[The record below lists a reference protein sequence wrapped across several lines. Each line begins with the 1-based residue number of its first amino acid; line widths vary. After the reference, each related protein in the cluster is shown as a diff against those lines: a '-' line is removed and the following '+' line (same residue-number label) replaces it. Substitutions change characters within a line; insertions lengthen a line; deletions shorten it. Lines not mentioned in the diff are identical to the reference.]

1 MQVSCMF
8 CLQRYWSLA
17 ELKQHVSEHH
27 TRPVFPVPLPKQ
39 ETTPYLPD
47 SESHDALP
55 TKPEV
60 KEERKEEAEG
70 SDFISDLLGTKR
82 AVVDHLLTSKSA
94 DDAAKLLGVR

>member
-1 MQVSCMF
+1 MF

-27 TRPVFPVPLPKQ
+27 TRPISPVIIPKK
-39 ETTPYLPD
+39 EHPTYIPDADTT
-47 SESHDALP
+47 
-55 TKPEV
+55 TVKTEV
-60 KEERKEEAEG
+60 KEERKEETEG